1 MSEPPRPRHH
11 SPLHVFV
18 PNTVY
23 MVTASTLRKQPVF
36 DGDQRLR
43 LLLDALLQAAQAYGW
58 QLQAWAVFRNHYHFV
73 AMAPGDP
80 GSLRTLIRHLHSCS
94 AIEVNRMD
102 GVEGRKVWHN
112 YWDTHL
118 TYETSFLA
126 RLNYVHENPVKHGLV
141 HVADQYPWCS
151 AAWFARTADPTLYK
165 TVTGFRT
172 DRVNVDDDF

>member
-1 MSEPPRPRHH
+1 MRDWHHAPVHRLSEAGA
-11 SPLHVFV
+11 
-18 PNTVY
+18 Y
-23 MVTASTLRKQPVF
+23 MVTAGTYGKEHYFRDPERLTLVH
-36 DGDQRLR
+36 DY
-43 LLLDALLQAAQAYGW
+43 LLSLAEQYGM
-58 QLQAWAVFRNHYHFV
+58 QLQAWAVLSNHYHFV
-73 AMAPGDP
+73 AMAPDDP
-80 GSLRTLIRHLHSCS
+80 RSLRTLIRHLHSCS

-126 RLNYVHENPVKHGLV
+126 RLNYVHENPVKHGLG

-172 DRVNVDDDF
+172 DRVNVDDNF